1 MATARQ
7 IEANRRNA
15 QKSTGPRTAEGKAAS
30 RMNALRHGLASV
42 HVHENAAE
50 FQEFRASL
58 VQTWM
63 PANAKEMMLV
73 DLIADGWWRMA
84 RSNRYESELL
94 ANEIEEMKR
103 RNRLPTR
110 PHPRD
115 DRGVA
120 LMMAQEQ
127 YDRAFKTLFRYSDRA
142 SSKYF
147 RALEQLEKMQR
158 ARRRDEQR
166 GASPI
171 PRGDHAAMIPLPVA
185 EGESELA
192 SFGEAQPFALERSPE
207 VSTPAHMV
215 NEAPAAA
222 PESESGSFG
231 ASATATAAGA
241 ASRHDDSDP
250 VLARGPA
257 RGLSCAREIEREHLD
272 APVGKSVSAPHPAIP
287 TEAHI
292 GYNLRNV

>member
-7 IEANRRNA
+7 IEANRSNA

-30 RMNALRHGLASV
+30 RRNAFKHGLASV
-42 HVHENAAE
+42 HVHEDLAE

-63 PANAKEMMLV
+63 PADAKEMMLV

-103 RNRLPTR
+103 RNGLPVD

-127 YDRAFKTLFRYSDRA
+127 YDQAFKTLFRYSDRA
-142 SSKYF
+142 TSKYF
-147 RALEQLEKMQR
+147 RALAQLEKMQR
-158 ARRRDEQR
+158 ARRRDEER
-166 GASPI
+166 GAI
-171 PRGDHAAMIPLPVA
+171 PTAVPEPFTSLPVPDQPA
-185 EGESELA
+185 GLA
-192 SFGEAQPFALERSPE
+192 SFGEAQEAAVTSKPAPVDIAARAASGGPE
-207 VSTPAHMV
+207 L
-215 NEAPAAA
+215 
-222 PESESGSFG
+222 GSFG
-231 ASATATAAGA
+231 ETTLATGPAPRQHRNQSCPDAAPCTSPYETPHSDLTERWPATAIPAGRVLENSTAVA
-241 ASRHDDSDP
+241 
-250 VLARGPA
+250 
-257 RGLSCAREIEREHLD
+257 
-272 APVGKSVSAPHPAIP
+272 
-287 TEAHI
+287 
-292 GYNLRNV
+292 